1 MTKITVD
8 NATLEKLHNLDTR
21 LELCDASG
29 KTLGFFH
36 PAAESGARVSRNGRS
51 PYSNEELQELRKQRT
66 GDTLDNVL
74 RRLGEK

>member
-8 NATLEKLHNLDTR
+8 SATLEKLHNLDTR

-36 PAAESGARVSRNGRS
+36 PAADSGAGEPQRAVS
-51 PYSNEELQELRKQRT
+51 LLK
-66 GDTLDNVL
+66 
-74 RRLGEK
+74 

>member
-36 PAAESGARVSRNGRS
+36 PAADSRARVSRTGPS
-51 PYSNEELQELRKQRT
+51 PYSNEELQERRKQRT

-74 RRLGEK
+74 RRLSEK